1 MNHDPSDSPAA
12 QLDRYLETI
21 EPLPRYE
28 PKPVRWWQW
37 LPTVI
42 IAGGVIAIAARMLR
56 LW

>member
-1 MNHDPSDSPAA
+1 MNHDPNDSPAA

-37 LPTVI
+37 LPTAI